1 MYFIF
6 DLITSFYCTAMKYTV
21 LNDTMS
27 RTSCTCVSE
36 KPSVSHWTRIKK
48 YVIKRASKVFVIPGT
63 YKLP

>member
-1 MYFIF
+1 
-6 DLITSFYCTAMKYTV
+6 MKYTV